1 MNTLKDRQ
9 IITPDDEDDIADHK
23 AAAYEREID
32 RADYLRDEMK
42 DRQMEELWAKKDRG
56 EL

>member
-9 IITPDDEDDIADHK
+9 IITPDDEDDIADDK
-23 AAAYEREID
+23 SAAYEREID
-32 RADYLRDEMK
+32 HADYLRDEMK

>member
-23 AAAYEREID
+23 SAAYEREID
-32 RADYLRDEMK
+32 RADYLRDELK
-42 DRQMEELWAKKDRG
+42 DRQMEELWAKKERG